1 MKSEGNLNRK
11 DTITVAYNNDIKP
24 FSSERIEGEGN
35 LTSDPRVISG
45 AGKTTTVILRVAA
58 NSRSL
63 DRNGEAVEHVEF
75 RDIKVFG
82 WKADAMATLSK
93 GDRIVYA
100 GVLEPNA
107 YTNNEGE
114 EIVTSQIRA
123 HLVGAVPR
131 TERGGGASRSRRDDA
146 DEAPARSR
154 RSRRDDDGEAPARSR
169 SRGRAAEADDDLDG
183 LEDEAPARSRRSRR
197 KASTDDGLDD
207 HTSDLV

>member
-1 MKSEGNLNRK
+1 M
-11 DTITVAYNNDIKP
+11 AYDNDPKP

-45 AGKTTTVILRVAA
+45 PGKVTTVILRVAA
-58 NSRSL
+58 NSRSINR
-63 DRNGEAVEHVEF
+63 DGSAVEHVEY

-82 WKADAMATLSK
+82 WKADAMTTLSK

-114 EIVTSQIRA
+114 EVVTSQIRA

-131 TERGGGASRSRRDDA
+131 TERGSGGGASRSRRDDS

-154 RSRRDDDGEAPARSR
+154 RSRRGDADEAPARGR
-169 SRGRAAEADDDLDG
+169 SAADDDVDG

-197 KASTDDGLDD
+197 KAAVSDDLDD

>member
-1 MKSEGNLNRK
+1 M
-11 DTITVAYNNDIKP
+11 AYDNDPKP

-45 AGKTTTVILRVAA
+45 PGKVTTVILRVAA
-58 NSRSL
+58 NSRSI
-63 DRNGEAVEHVEF
+63 DRDGSAVEHVEY

-82 WKADAMATLSK
+82 WKADAMTTLSK

-107 YTNNEGE
+107 YTNNEGVE
-114 EIVTSQIRA
+114 VVTSQVRA

-131 TERGGGASRSRRDDA
+131 TERGSGGGGASRSRRDDSG
-146 DEAPARSR
+146 EAPARSR
-154 RSRRDDDGEAPARSR
+154 RSRRNDADEAPAR
-169 SRGRAAEADDDLDG
+169 GRAAADDDVDG

-197 KASTDDGLDD
+197 KAAVSDDLDD

>member
-1 MKSEGNLNRK
+1 M
-11 DTITVAYNNDIKP
+11 AYNNNNNDPKP

-45 AGKTTTVILRVAA
+45 PGKVTTVILRVAA

-63 DRNGEAVEHVEF
+63 DRDGTAVEHVEF

-82 WKADAMATLSK
+82 WKADAMTTLSK

-123 HLVGAVPR
+123 HLVGSVPK
-131 TERGGGASRSRRDDA
+131 TERSGGGGSTRSRRNDDA

-154 RSRRDDDGEAPARSR
+154 RSRRDDDDDGGEDAAPAK
-169 SRGRAAEADDDLDG
+169 SRGRAADTDSDDDVDG
-183 LEDEAPARSRRSRR
+183 IEGDAPVRSRRSRR
-197 KASTDDGLDD
+197 KAAVSEGLDD